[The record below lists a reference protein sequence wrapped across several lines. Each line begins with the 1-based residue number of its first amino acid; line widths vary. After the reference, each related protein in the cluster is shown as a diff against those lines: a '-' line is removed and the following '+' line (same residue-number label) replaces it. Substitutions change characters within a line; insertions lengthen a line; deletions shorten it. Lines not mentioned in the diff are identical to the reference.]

1 MKNILF
7 LPLILLVS
15 FGEMSFGQI
24 SGKQFIS
31 GSAGLNFY
39 NAKMQPGTAPNG
51 YGYQF
56 DILLGTFKTETKA
69 TGWELSST
77 VGGGKNV
84 YTIYP
89 NGDAR
94 DFAKSGINHLEF
106 GFGRFWQFYKHFNA
120 KTGVFAGPDVNLSY
134 QHGETYSTS
143 SNGLSLL
150 RDRTDKIRVSAG
162 LRAGLYYQF
171 SAKWWLTASLAFST
185 PVSVDY
191 SFVTNDN
198 VTSGDQNKNQ
208 QINYLFSPEFSFPSV
223 GFGLR
228 YFYTR

>member
-7 LPLILLVS
+7 LCLILLVS
-15 FGEMSFGQI
+15 LNQMSFAQFN
-24 SGKQFIS
+24 GKQFIS

-39 NAKMQPGTAPNG
+39 NAKVQSGTPTNG

-69 TGWELSST
+69 TGWKLSST
-77 VGGGKNV
+77 LSGVKNV

-89 NGDAR
+89 NGVGK

-106 GFGRFWQFYKHFNA
+106 GVGRFWQFYKHFNA
-120 KTGVFAGPDVNLSY
+120 KTGIFAGPDVNLSY
-134 QHGETYSTS
+134 QRGETYSTS
-143 SNGLSLL
+143 SNVLSLL
-150 RDRTDKIRVSAG
+150 RDRTDKISLSAG
-162 LRAGLYYQF
+162 LSAGLYYQF

-185 PVSVDY
+185 PVSIDY

-198 VTSGDQNKNQ
+198 ITSGDQHKNQ
-208 QINYLFSPEFSFPSV
+208 QLHYRFSPEFSFPSV

-228 YFYTR
+228 YFFNR